1 MKQHAFEFD
10 TSVAEEG
17 FRKIQAA
24 NEHPFS
30 QEQHDACLGN
40 FWLMRARPLA
50 SRSAEK
56 QAWPRSLR
64 NSSNWVISVLR
75 IT

>member
-10 TSVAEEG
+10 TSVAEKG
-17 FRKIQAA
+17 FQKIQAA

-30 QEQHDACLGN
+30 QGQHDACLGN
-40 FWLMRARPLA
+40 FWLTGARPLA
-50 SRSAEK
+50 SRSER
-56 QAWPRSLR
+56 QAWPRLLR